1 MKKALT
7 AVALGAAVALALT
20 ACTDSAAEPTSAP
33 SEPAES
39 GELRTVR
46 VAALPIS
53 ETGALW
59 AAMEEGIFAEHG
71 LEIEVVPAQGG
82 AQAIPG
88 LLNGDIE
95 FAIGQ
100 PFGPFR
106 AALADLGAPIISNYS
121 SSLGADA
128 DKDVNAVVAL
138 NSSGIEGPADL
149 AGKRV
154 SVNSLG
160 AAGDVTIMKAVKD
173 AGGDPST
180 IEFVEVAFPDAPGQ
194 LEAGAID
201 AAWVPD
207 PFMSMVANGEGRI
220 VVHPYQV
227 TVPGIAL
234 LTNITTQK
242 LIDEDPELVAT
253 YAKAMAEALDWA
265 EKNPDAVRA
274 AIVKNMGI
282 PEAAAAGITLPV
294 FTAKID
300 EGNLKKLAELGVEF
314 GVLPEMPDFG
324 KLLNL
329 Q

>member
-1 MKKALT
+1 MKKALS
-7 AVALGAAVALALT
+7 VIALGAAAVLALS
-20 ACTDSAAEPTSAP
+20 ACTDSAAPQPGPDTGNETV
-33 SEPAES
+33 AEM
-39 GELRTVR
+39 RTVR
-46 VAALPIS
+46 VAALPIA

-59 AAMEEGIFAEHG
+59 AAMEEGIFAKHNIEV
-71 LEIEVVPAQGG
+71 EVVPAQGG

-100 PFGPFR
+100 PFGPYR
-106 AALADLGAPIISNYS
+106 AALADLGAPIISNYA

-128 DKDVNAVVAL
+128 EKDVNAVVAL
-138 NSSGIEGPADL
+138 NSSGITGPADL

-180 IEFVEVAFPDAPGQ
+180 IEFVMVAFPDAKAQ
-194 LEAGAID
+194 LEANNID

-207 PFMSMVANGEGRI
+207 PFMSMVAGDDGLI
-220 VVHPYQV
+220 VMHPYQV
-227 TVPGIAL
+227 TIPELSL

-242 LIDEDPELVAT
+242 LIDENPDLVKD
-253 YAKAMAEALDWA
+253 YAAAMAEALDWA
-265 EKNPDAVRA
+265 QANPDLVRA
-274 AIVKNMGI
+274 AIVENMGI
-282 PEAAAAGITLPV
+282 PEAAAAGITLPL
-294 FTAKID
+294 FTAEID
-300 EGNLKKLAELGVEF
+300 QAGLETLAELAVEF
-314 GVLPEMPDFG
+314 GVLDTMPDFSVLL
-324 KLLNL
+324 KL

>member
-1 MKKALT
+1 MKKALS
-7 AVALGAAVALALT
+7 AIAIGAAAVLALS
-20 ACTDSAAEPTSAP
+20 ACTDSAATPSSAP
-33 SEPAES
+33 VDNDS

-46 VAALPIS
+46 VAALPIA

-59 AAMEEGIFAEHG
+59 AAMDEGIFADHG
-71 LEIEVVPAQGG
+71 IEVEVVPAQGG

-88 LLNGDIE
+88 LLNGDIG

-106 AALADLGAPIISNYS
+106 AALAALGAPIISNDA

-128 DKDVNAVVAL
+128 EKDVNAVVAL
-138 NSSGIEGPADL
+138 KSSGITGPADL

-180 IEFVEVAFPDAPGQ
+180 IEFVEVAFPDAQAQ
-194 LEAGAID
+194 LEAGNID

-207 PFMSMVANGEGRI
+207 PFMSMVANGDGLI
-220 VVHPYQV
+220 VLHPYQA
-227 TVPGIAL
+227 TIPGLSL

-242 LIDEDPELVAT
+242 LIDEDPELVT
-253 YAKAMAEALDWA
+253 DYADAMTEALDWA
-265 EKNPDAVRA
+265 QQNPDAVRA

-294 FTAKID
+294 FTATID
-300 EGNLKKLAELGVEF
+300 EAGLEDLADLAVEF
-314 GVLPEMPDFG
+314 GVLDTKPDFG
-324 KLLNL
+324 KLLKL

>member
-1 MKKALT
+1 MKKALS
-7 AVALGAAVALALT
+7 AIAIGAAAVLALS
-20 ACTDSAAEPTSAP
+20 ACTDSAAPPSSAP
-33 SEPAES
+33 VDNDS

-46 VAALPIS
+46 VAALPIA

-59 AAMEEGIFAEHG
+59 AAMDEGIFADHG
-71 LEIEVVPAQGG
+71 IEVEVVPAQGG

-106 AALADLGAPIISNYS
+106 AALADLGAPIISNYA

-128 DKDVNAVVAL
+128 EKDVNAVVAL
-138 NSSGIEGPADL
+138 KSSGITGPADL

-180 IEFVEVAFPDAPGQ
+180 IEFVEVAFPDAQAQ
-194 LEAGAID
+194 LEAGNID

-207 PFMSMVANGEGRI
+207 PFMSMVAGGDGLI
-220 VVHPYQV
+220 VVHPYQA
-227 TVPGIAL
+227 TIPGLSL

-242 LIDEDPELVAT
+242 LIDEDPELVKD
-253 YAKAMAEALDWA
+253 YADAMTEALDWA
-265 EKNPDAVRA
+265 QENPDAVRA

-294 FTAKID
+294 FTSTID
-300 EGNLKKLAELGVEF
+300 EAGLEDLADLAVEF
-314 GVLPEMPDFG
+314 GVLDQKPDFG
-324 KLLNL
+324 KLLKL